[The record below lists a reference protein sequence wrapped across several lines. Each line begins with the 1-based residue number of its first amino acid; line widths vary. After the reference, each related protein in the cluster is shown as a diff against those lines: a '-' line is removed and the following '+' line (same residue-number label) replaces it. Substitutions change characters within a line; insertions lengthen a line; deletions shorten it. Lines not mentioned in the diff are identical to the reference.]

1 MSTTTTRKNSKSSVR
16 LFDLTP
22 LESFSGLNLPTNGE
36 ILSRFFPLKDQSE
49 NKAIQSSFVAK
60 QSHNKLKDLYNK
72 VPVTMKKPVYCVS
85 KICKLYDK
93 WRSV

>member
-1 MSTTTTRKNSKSSVR
+1 MSTTTTRQNSKSSVR

-22 LESFSGLNLPTNGE
+22 LESFSGLNFPTNGE

-49 NKAIQSSFVAK
+49 NKAIQNSFIAK
-60 QSHNKLKDLYNK
+60 QIYDELKDLYNK
-72 VPVTMKKPVYCVS
+72 VPVTMKKPDLCVS

-93 WRSV
+93 WRSI